1 MSNGRLPT
9 RIAGGF
15 LSLAVSMFAAMPALA
30 SSVTLTTPL
39 GEIVIDLFEEEAPE
53 TVANFLN
60 YVRDGDFEGS
70 FIHRSVTGFIIQ
82 GGGYTWVDDV
92 LGNVPTDPPV
102 VNEPGISNLRGTIA
116 MAKKSGDPNSATSQ
130 WFINLAD
137 NAAILDDQNGGF
149 TVFGEV
155 TGDGMDV
162 VDAIAALK
170 IWNAGGAFTTIPLI
184 DYPGSPTPI
193 AVEYLVTTSL
203 SDNDEFQINPGLNDA
218 WYNIATNGQGFFI
231 IVFPDLKQMFLTWFT
246 FDTERPPESVTAML
260 GDPGARWLTALGGY
274 SGNRAELEITMTT
287 GGIFDSGTPIPVS
300 GPDGTI
306 VVEFSDCA
314 AGTVSYDIPS
324 IDSQGVVPIQ
334 RIVLDNIA
342 LCEELAEPLAQ

>member
-1 MSNGRLPT
+1 VFNYRLLT
-9 RIAGGF
+9 RISGGF
-15 LSLAVSMFAAMPALA
+15 FSLAVSMLVAMPAFA
-30 SSVTLTTPL
+30 SSITLATPL
-39 GEIVIDLFEEEAPE
+39 GEIVIDLFEEETPE

-60 YVRDGDFEGS
+60 YVRDGDFENS

-82 GGGYTWVDDV
+82 GGGFTWVDGALV
-92 LGNVPTDPPV
+92 NVPTDPPV
-102 VNEPGISNLRGTIA
+102 INEPGISNLRGTIA
-116 MAKKSGDPNSATSQ
+116 MAKRSGDPNSATSQ

-162 VDAIAALK
+162 ADAIAALQ
-170 IWNAGGAFTTIPLI
+170 IWNAGGTFSTIPLI

-193 AVEYLVTTSL
+193 AVEYLVMTDL
-203 SDNDEFQINPGLNDA
+203 SENDEFQINPGLNDA
-218 WYNIATNGQGFFI
+218 WYNITTNGQGFFI
-231 IVFPDLKQMFLTWFT
+231 IVFPDLEQMFLTWFT

-260 GDPGARWLTALGGY
+260 GDPGARWLTAQGSY
-274 SGNRAELEITMTT
+274 SGNQAVLEITMTT
-287 GGIFDSGTPIPVS
+287 GGIFDSGTPVPVS
-300 GPDGTI
+300 NPDGTI

-324 IDSQGVVPIQ
+324 INSQGVVPIQ

-342 LCEELAEPLAQ
+342 LCEQLAEPVAQ